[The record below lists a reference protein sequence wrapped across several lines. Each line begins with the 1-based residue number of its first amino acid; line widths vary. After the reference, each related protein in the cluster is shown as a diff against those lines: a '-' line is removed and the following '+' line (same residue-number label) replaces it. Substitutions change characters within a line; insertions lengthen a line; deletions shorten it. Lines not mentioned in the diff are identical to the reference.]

1 MEFDKYPRRHPQVAS
16 RVMDE
21 QAIVVLADS
30 GEVNVFSPVATRI
43 WELVDGKHTLA
54 QIVATITAEYEVAP
68 EMARQ
73 DVQEFVQELLDVH
86 AITLD
91 GSPLN

>member
-1 MEFDKYPRRHPQVAS
+1 MEFNKYPRRHAQVAS

-30 GEVNVFSPVATRI
+30 GEVTVFSPVATRI

-54 QIVATITAEYEVAP
+54 QIVETITAEYEVTP
-68 EMARQ
+68 EAAQQ
-73 DVQEFVQELLDVH
+73 DVQDFIQELLDVR

-91 GSPLN
+91 ADPLN